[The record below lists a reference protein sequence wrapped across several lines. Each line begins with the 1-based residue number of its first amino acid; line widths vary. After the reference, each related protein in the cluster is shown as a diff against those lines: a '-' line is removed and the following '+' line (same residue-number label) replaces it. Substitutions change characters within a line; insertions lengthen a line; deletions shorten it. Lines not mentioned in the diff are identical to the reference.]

1 MNTKLLMSLL
11 TFSTIVVNANDMISK
26 TLAFIEIEHQ
36 GKPVTIK
43 RIFSPKSKVDAIVA
57 LQPMEIGNVKTIGE
71 LEVLNFIK
79 ESKDDARLMFID
91 ARTKRWYHKETIA
104 SAMNLPFSMLD
115 EHSTYQKKIVTLLGA
130 VYFGQQWDFSNV
142 NTLLIFG
149 NGIVDIQATSA
160 IKSLIKL
167 GYPSEKLLY
176 YRGGIESWK
185 RLGLSVIN

>member
-115 EHSTYQKKIVTLLGA
+115 EHSTYQEKIVTLLGA